1 MHAYYIHTCRK
12 NGRGK
17 RVMRSSKSE
26 IKVLQQY
33 MSTSSIAEKRQLV
46 TATVTVAIIRTVSA
60 LIVLKGTSS
69 TIQS

>member
-1 MHAYYIHTCRK
+1 
-12 NGRGK
+12 
-17 RVMRSSKSE
+17 MRSSKSE

-46 TATVTVAIIRTVSA
+46 TATVTIIRTVSA

-69 TIQS
+69 TIQSYQNHIQ

>member
-46 TATVTVAIIRTVSA
+46 TVTVTIIRIVSA

>member
-1 MHAYYIHTCRK
+1 
-12 NGRGK
+12 
-17 RVMRSSKSE
+17 MRSSKSE